1 MHIAQQLRRIAS
13 GAWRHRWKALV
24 LTWFVC
30 IAGWFAV
37 FLIPNQYNSTAR
49 MYADADAILGTL
61 LRGIAVEGTPASQ
74 VDVLQRTLLSRPNL
88 ERVVARTDLDMRIT
102 SPRSREQLIDDL
114 SRQIRIT
121 PQTRNLFTIDYR
133 DRDPRLA
140 RDVVQTLLTLFI
152 ESATGSDRR
161 QLETARNF
169 VAQQLTAYE
178 AQLREAERRRAD
190 FRARYGDLLAI
201 DGNSSRL
208 DTARARVQEL
218 RGDLTDAQ
226 ARRELTRQQLDA
238 LQNAPAPRTGGG
250 GGGSPELAQAQ
261 QQLRQ
266 LRMRYTDQH
275 PDVVATRNMIAELS
289 RSGGGGGGA
298 RGAGPAAPATP
309 PILREQLTLRMVD
322 SEAQI
327 ASLERNLRDAEA
339 DLSRM
344 NEMARTAP
352 EVQAEFTNLDR
363 DYMVLRRN
371 YEELLARR
379 ESIQIGEA
387 ARTSSDRVKIEIIDP
402 PTVSG
407 IPVGPNRPLLA
418 TGVLAAGL
426 GAGVALAF
434 LLVQIDGTFYSVTEL
449 RRLGL
454 SVLGGISAP
463 PVRARIMPTIAFGAA
478 VALIFVAF
486 GAMLTDMPRLVAV
499 VARFVA

>member
-1 MHIAQQLRRIAS
+1 MNLSLQLRRHATA
-13 GAWRHRWKALV
+13 AWQHRWKAML

-30 IAGWFAV
+30 IAGWIAV
-37 FLIPNQYNSTAR
+37 YLMPNQYMSTAR

-102 SPRSREQLIDDL
+102 SQQSRERLIEDL
-114 SRQIRIT
+114 GRQIRIT
-121 PQTRNLFTIDYR
+121 PQTRNLFSIEYR
-133 DRDPRLA
+133 DHDPRVA
-140 RDVVQTLLTLFI
+140 RDVVQTLLTLFV
-152 ESATGSDRR
+152 EAATGTDRR

-169 VAQQLTAYE
+169 VAQQISAYE
-178 AQLREAERRRAD
+178 AQLREAERRRAE

-218 RGDLTDAQ
+218 RGEFADAQ
-226 ARRELTRQQLDA
+226 ARRDLTRQQLDA
-238 LQNAPAPRTGGG
+238 LQSAPQPTGGG
-250 GGGSPELAQAQ
+250 GGSAELAQAE

-275 PDVVATRNMIAELS
+275 PDVVATRNMIAEL
-289 RSGGGGGGA
+289 RRGGGGA
-298 RGAGPAAPATP
+298 RGGGAARNGASGPPM
-309 PILREQLTLRMVD
+309 LREQLTLRLVD
-322 SEAQI
+322 ADAQI
-327 ASLERNLRDAEA
+327 ASLERSLRDAEA
-339 DLSRM
+339 DLARM
-344 NEMARTAP
+344 SEMARSAP

-363 DYMVLRRN
+363 DYNVLRRN

-402 PTVSG
+402 PTVPS
-407 IPVGPNRPLLA
+407 IPVGPNRPLFA
-418 TGVLAAGL
+418 TAVLAAGI
-426 GAGVALAF
+426 GAGLALAL
-434 LLVQIDGTFYSVTEL
+434 LLVQIDTTFYSVNEL

-454 SVLGGISAP
+454 PVLGGISAP
-463 PVRARIMPTIAFGAA
+463 AAPMRVVPV
-478 VALIFVAF
+478 VAF
-486 GAMLTDMPRLVAV
+486 AGAMVLILLAYGAMLGDTPHLLAR
-499 VARFVA
+499 VARFIA